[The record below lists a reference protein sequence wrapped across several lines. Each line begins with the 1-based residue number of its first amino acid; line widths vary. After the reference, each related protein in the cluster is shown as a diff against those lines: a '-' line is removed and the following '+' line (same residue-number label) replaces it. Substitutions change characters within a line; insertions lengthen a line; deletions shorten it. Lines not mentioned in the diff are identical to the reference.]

1 MKGKLTIRFFYLP
14 YADYPKGIAFKK
26 QCIVLDNSL
35 FFILLLWQRRE
46 KSLKIAIA
54 QINPVIG
61 DFKGNTE
68 KILEFAGKAAS
79 SSEKPELIV
88 FPELSICGYPP
99 MDLLDHN
106 EFVNSNLRALSEIQ
120 HRAPENIGII
130 LGHVDKN
137 KSYAG
142 KRLLNTVSVIKDGR
156 IIFSQAKTLLPTYD
170 VFDEA
175 RYFEPALERKIL
187 NWNGA
192 NIGIAICE
200 DIWWETEPSAG
211 VRYPVDPVKDL
222 LDMGASLIIVPSAS
236 PFYSG
241 KHKIRY
247 KLISGIG
254 KSSGVGVV
262 YVNMVGGN
270 DSLLFDGESM
280 VTSADGD
287 LTFLGKAFKEELAVV
302 NTESKTHVPLNGN
315 KYGEIE
321 KALTMGIRDYLEKCG
336 FKRVHL
342 GLSGGIDSALVA
354 VLAVKAVGAERVKV
368 FALPSRYS
376 SEGSIRDAEAL
387 ADNLGIEVIELPI
400 EDIFSSYLRT
410 LEPQFRGKDPDATE
424 ENLQARIR
432 GTLLMAYSNKY
443 SSLLL
448 ATGNKS
454 ELATGYCTLYGDMAG
469 SVAVIGDLLKTEVYG
484 LARYINR
491 EKEIIP
497 RAILDKPPSAEL
509 RPNQTD
515 QDTLPPYEVLDKI
528 IGLYIVENLDSLKI
542 AERGFNSELVDT
554 VINMIKRAEYKRRQA
569 PVVLKV
575 SPRAFGTGRRIPIAA
590 YNRTPL
596 K

>member
-1 MKGKLTIRFFYLP
+1 M
-14 YADYPKGIAFKK
+14 
-26 QCIVLDNSL
+26 
-35 FFILLLWQRRE
+35 
-46 KSLKIAIA
+46 KIAVA
-54 QINPVIG
+54 QINPLIG
-61 DFKGNTE
+61 DFKGNVE
-68 KILEFAGKAAS
+68 KILKFTERAAG
-79 SSEKPELIV
+79 SSEKPELVV

-106 EFVNSNLRALSEIQ
+106 AFVNSNLKALSEIQ
-120 HRAPENIGII
+120 HRAPKNIGII

-142 KRLLNTVSVIKDGR
+142 KRLLNSVSVIRSGK

-170 VFDEA
+170 VFDES
-175 RYFEPALERKIL
+175 RYFEPAKERKVL
-187 NWNGA
+187 NWNGTT
-192 NIGIAICE
+192 IGIAICE

-211 VRYPVDPVKDL
+211 IRYPVDPVKDL

-241 KHKIRY
+241 KHAVRY

-280 VTSADGD
+280 VTSAKGE
-287 LTFLGKAFKEELAVV
+287 LTFFGRAFEEDLAVV
-302 NTESKTHVPLNGN
+302 DTETKTPVSLNGD

-321 KALTMGIRDYLEKCG
+321 KALTMGIRDYLKKCG

-354 VLAVKAVGAERVKV
+354 VLAVKAIGADGVKV

-376 SEGSIRDAEAL
+376 SEGSLKDAAAL
-387 ADNLGIEVIELPI
+387 AGNLGIELLELPI
-400 EDIFSSYLRT
+400 EDIFTSYLKT
-410 LEPQFRGKDPDATE
+410 LEPLFRGKEPDITE

-432 GTLLMAYSNKY
+432 GTLLMAYSNKF

-469 SVAVIGDLLKTEVYG
+469 SLAVIGDLVKTEVYG

-497 RAILDKPPSAEL
+497 QAILDKPPSAEL
-509 RPNQTD
+509 RPDQTD
-515 QDTLPPYEVLDKI
+515 QDTLPPYETLDKI
-528 IGLYIVENLDSLKI
+528 INLYIVENLDSAKI
-542 AERGFNSELVDT
+542 AEKGFNIKLVNS
-554 VINMIKRAEYKRRQA
+554 IIGMIKRAEYKRRQA

-590 YNRTPL
+590 YSRMP
-596 K
+596 